1 MRASGIPYA
10 GLVLPD
16 PASFDLKRALAD
28 AAEVLRRLDGASG
41 EPLRRSSK
49 RAAVMADRLGIAIR
63 PPEPGATPCRAEI
76 RVIAKGGGVPGG
88 ELVASVLTQVV
99 LALLVHVPARQIEW
113 FSPDTLIGPEDFV
126 ELNRYVSPRR
136 RGAPVADPM
145 PEPLPEP
152 EPARLSPVEEEMAL
166 TASIRAAMF
175 EAEAEAAQNRRI
187 GSRLLPVLRQRI
199 RSQKPVEPRSAAT
212 GYAATGGLALA
223 SVPVAVVLHVA
234 SRLRAMDLRFV
245 ARVLSVVVIF
255 AVLQNTGVL
264 RQVVTGLMH

>member
-10 GLVLPD
+10 GIVLPD
-16 PASFDLKRALAD
+16 PAAFDLQRALAD

-63 PPEPGATPCRAEI
+63 PPEPGAAPCRAEI

-88 ELVASVLTQVV
+88 ELVASVLAQVV
-99 LALLVHVPARQIEW
+99 LALLVHVPAQQIEW
-113 FSPDTLIGPEDFV
+113 FSRDTLIGPQDFV

-187 GSRLLPVLRQRI
+187 SSRLLPVLRQRI
-199 RSQKPVEPRSAAT
+199 RSQKPVEPRAAT
-212 GYAATGGLALA
+212 TAYAATGGLALA
-223 SVPVAVVLHVA
+223 SVPVAAVLHVA
-234 SRLRAMDLRFV
+234 ARLRAMDLRFV